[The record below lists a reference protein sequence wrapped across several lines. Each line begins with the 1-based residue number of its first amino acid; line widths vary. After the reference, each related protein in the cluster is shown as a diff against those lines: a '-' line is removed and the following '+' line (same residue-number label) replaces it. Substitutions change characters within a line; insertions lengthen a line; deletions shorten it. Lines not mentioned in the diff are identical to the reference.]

1 MPSTSANGIDI
12 NLSGSLYFSVV
23 HCDPLKTVKNY
34 TYNFRMKE
42 VQGNNN
48 RLWGMISAMI
58 ILICLLS
65 VPQQLYSQY
74 VEIKAELDTNQI
86 TIGDQLNLNLHVSQ
100 PSGMKIV
107 FPDIPDTL
115 TSKIEV
121 LQQFETDTTG
131 PENNQLEL
139 KKRYLLTCF
148 DSGFYEIPSLPFR
161 VSFDDWDDTLFSNP
175 MSLLVNSVPL
185 DSTIRDIKQPV
196 NVPVSFAE
204 IFPFLLLGAGILALA
219 YAVFYFLRKR
229 KRKEPLFTSVKPM
242 DPPHV
247 IALRELDE
255 LKEAKLWQKNEYKLY
270 NTRLTEIIRMYME
283 RRFGIPAME
292 QTTFDILKSWKQA
305 GYTDQELNDI
315 LKQLLNLAD
324 LVKFAKEKPLPT
336 DNEQNIN
343 NAYVF
348 VRKTRPVVTE
358 QNKTNDNNKDNNKV
372 VVTEEPLANE

>member
-1 MPSTSANGIDI
+1 
-12 NLSGSLYFSVV
+12 
-23 HCDPLKTVKNY
+23 
-34 TYNFRMKE
+34 MKP
-42 VQGNNN
+42 VQGKNN
-48 RLWGMISAMI
+48 RKWLMISAMI
-58 ILICLLS
+58 ILVYLLS

-74 VEIKAELDTNQI
+74 VEIKAELDTSQI
-86 TIGDQLNLNLHVSQ
+86 TIGDQFNLNLHVSQ
-100 PSGMKIV
+100 PSGMDVV
-107 FPDIPDTL
+107 FPDILDTL

-121 LQQFETDTTG
+121 LQQFESDTTSA
-131 PENNQLEL
+131 EDDQVEV

-148 DSGFYEIPSLPFR
+148 DSGLYEIPPLPFR

-175 MSLLVNSVPL
+175 MLLLVNSVPL

-196 NVPVSFAE
+196 NVPISFAE

-229 KRKEPLFTSVKPM
+229 KRKEPLFTSIKPM

-270 NTRLTEIIRMYME
+270 YTRLTEIIRMYME
-283 RRFGIPAME
+283 KRFGIPAME
-292 QTTFDILKSWKQA
+292 QTTFDILRSWKQA
-305 GYTDQELNDI
+305 GYSDQELDDI

-336 DNEQNIN
+336 DNEENIN

-348 VRKTRPVVTE
+348 VRKTRPIVTE
-358 QNKTNDNNKDNNKV
+358 QNKIDNNNKV
-372 VVTEEPLANE
+372 VITEKPLANE

>member
-1 MPSTSANGIDI
+1 
-12 NLSGSLYFSVV
+12 
-23 HCDPLKTVKNY
+23 
-34 TYNFRMKE
+34 MKP
-42 VQGNNN
+42 VQGKNN
-48 RLWGMISAMI
+48 RKWLMISAMI
-58 ILICLLS
+58 ILVYLLS

-74 VEIKAELDTNQI
+74 VEIKAELDTSQI
-86 TIGDQLNLNLHVSQ
+86 TIGDQFNLNLHVSQ
-100 PSGMKIV
+100 PSGMDVV
-107 FPDIPDTL
+107 FPDILDTL

-121 LQQFETDTTG
+121 LQQFESDTTSA
-131 PENNQLEL
+131 EDDQVEV

-148 DSGFYEIPSLPFR
+148 DSGLYEIPPLPFR

-175 MSLLVNSVPL
+175 MLLLVNSVPL
-185 DSTIRDIKQPV
+185 GSTIRDIKQPV
-196 NVPVSFAE
+196 NVPISFAE

-229 KRKEPLFTSVKPM
+229 KRKEPLFTSIKPM

-270 NTRLTEIIRMYME
+270 YTRLTEIIRMYME

-292 QTTFDILKSWKQA
+292 QTTFDILRSWKEA
-305 GYTDQELNDI
+305 GYSDQELDHI

-336 DNEQNIN
+336 DNEENIN

-358 QNKTNDNNKDNNKV
+358 QSKADDNNKYNNRV
-372 VVTEEPLANE
+372 VITEKPLANE

>member
-1 MPSTSANGIDI
+1 LSQIEIIFIIMNGVRWKNIKVKLI
-12 NLSGSLYFSVV
+12 SVI
-23 HCDPLKTVKNY
+23 
-34 TYNFRMKE
+34 
-42 VQGNNN
+42 
-48 RLWGMISAMI
+48 MI
-58 ILICLLS
+58 LVCLFLFPEKS
-65 VPQQLYSQY
+65 YSQY

-86 TIGDQLNLNLHVSQ
+86 TIGDQFNLNLYVNQ
-100 PSGMKIV
+100 PSGMNIV
-107 FPDIPDTL
+107 FPDIQDTL

-121 LQQFETDTTG
+121 LQHFETDTTK
-131 PENNQLEL
+131 PVNDQLEL
-139 KKRYLLTCF
+139 NKRYLLTCF
-148 DSGFYEIPSLPFR
+148 DSGFYEIPPLLFR
-161 VSFDDWDDTLFSNP
+161 VSSDEWNDTLFSSP

-255 LKEAKLWQKNEYKLY
+255 LKEAKLWQKNAYKLY
-270 NTRLTEIIRMYME
+270 YTRLTEIIRMYME

-292 QTTFDILKSWKQA
+292 QTTFDILRSWKEA
-305 GYTDQELNDI
+305 GYSDQELDDI

-336 DNEQNIN
+336 DNEENIK
-343 NAYVF
+343 NAYAF
-348 VRKTRPVVTE
+348 VRKTRPVVSE
-358 QNKTNDNNKDNNKV
+358 QSKANDNNKDNNKV
-372 VVTEEPLANE
+372 VITEEPLANE